1 MQKPSRDKGFQRE
14 RDICL
19 HFAHCPQ
26 LSNRFVF
33 VFARVR
39 PPRTR
44 RRGARSNLGHCHP
57 RHILGARQRGLQKAA
72 ERLRERRPRRALA
85 TRGRPGRGGR
95 SCARG
100 GRAPALRSRRGGGQT
115 WTPAAAFSVP
125 RSPGKAQFRRFSGV
139 DEHQVANL
147 PPPPTPPKIQNWK
160 EGRGCGEDFSSPAPD
175 RRCLPGKVQFQ
186 PHASWEPA
194 ACPRNTPLRHPK
206 GLSAE
211 KKTPQRNQQHLPP
224 CDPLLRRFGVLA
236 PLETA
241 PAPRH
246 PSPLSAPAG
255 GCRGRHNRGQ
265 GGRGAVCPF
274 LHTEGAAR
282 GPGGGGA
289 GADRGSG
296 KTSQLPLPPPLPGR
310 PHSAKRTVLS
320 CSAAR
325 SWRGRGEAGR
335 RK

>member
-57 RHILGARQRGLQKAA
+57 RHILGVRQRGLQKAA
-72 ERLRERRPRRALA
+72 ERLGERRPRRALA

-115 WTPAAAFSVP
+115 RTPAAAFSVP
-125 RSPGKAQFRRFSGV
+125 RSPGKAQLRRSSGV

-147 PPPPTPPKIQNWK
+147 PPPPAKKIQNWK
-160 EGRGCGEDFSSPAPD
+160 EGRGCSEDFSSPAPG
-175 RRCLPGKVQFQ
+175 RRCLPRKVQFQ

-194 ACPRNTPLRHPK
+194 ACLRNTPLRHPK

-211 KKTPQRNQQHLPP
+211 KKTPPALRPP
-224 CDPLLRRFGVLA
+224 PPPFWGPHPPGDRRPRPATPPLSPP
-236 PLETA
+236 PLEAAEGGIIGGREGAGPSALPSTRRA
-241 PAPRH
+241 RPAGPEVVGPGPVEARGRRPHSPPPH
-246 PSPLSAPAG
+246 PSPGVRTAPSE
-255 GCRGRHNRGQ
+255 
-265 GGRGAVCPF
+265 GAV
-274 LHTEGAAR
+274 LLGRTELEGER
-282 GPGGGGA
+282 G
-289 GADRGSG
+289 
-296 KTSQLPLPPPLPGR
+296 
-310 PHSAKRTVLS
+310 
-320 CSAAR
+320 
-325 SWRGRGEAGR
+325 GEETEINIFS
-335 RK
+335 K

>member
-72 ERLRERRPRRALA
+72 ERLGERRPRRALA

-115 WTPAAAFSVP
+115 RTPAAAFSVP
-125 RSPGKAQFRRFSGV
+125 RSPGKAQLRRSSGV

-147 PPPPTPPKIQNWK
+147 PTPPRKKNTK
-160 EGRGCGEDFSSPAPD
+160 LEGGAGVQRGLFLAGPGQKVPSQESSVPTSRKLGACGVSSQHAPEASERTLCGEENSSRPATPSPAVLGSSPPW
-175 RRCLPGKVQFQ
+175 RP
-186 PHASWEPA
+186 
-194 ACPRNTPLRHPK
+194 
-206 GLSAE
+206 
-211 KKTPQRNQQHLPP
+211 
-224 CDPLLRRFGVLA
+224 
-236 PLETA
+236 A

-255 GCRGRHNRGQ
+255 GRRGRYNRGQ
-265 GGRGAVCPF
+265 GGRGAVCPS

-289 GADRGSG
+289 GAGRGSG
-296 KTSQLPLPPPLPGR
+296 KTSPLPAPPPPLPGR
-310 PHSAKRTVLS
+310 PHSAK
-320 CSAAR
+320 
-325 SWRGRGEAGR
+325 
-335 RK
+335 

>member
-147 PPPPTPPKIQNWK
+147 PPPPPRQKYKT
-160 EGRGCGEDFSSPAPD
+160 GRRGGAAARTFP
-175 RRCLPGKVQFQ
+175 RR
-186 PHASWEPA
+186 
-194 ACPRNTPLRHPK
+194 PR
-206 GLSAE
+206 
-211 KKTPQRNQQHLPP
+211 
-224 CDPLLRRFGVLA
+224 
-236 PLETA
+236 
-241 PAPRH
+241 
-246 PSPLSAPAG
+246 
-255 GCRGRHNRGQ
+255 
-265 GGRGAVCPF
+265 
-274 LHTEGAAR
+274 TEGAF
-282 GPGGGGA
+282 PGKFSFNLTQA
-289 GADRGSG
+289 GSLRRVLA
-296 KTSQLPLPPPLPGR
+296 TR
-310 PHSAKRTVLS
+310 P
-320 CSAAR
+320 
-325 SWRGRGEAGR
+325 
-335 RK
+335 